1 MSKKEEINAILLE
14 CAKNNRIAQEKLFK
28 LFYGKMLYVCL
39 RYTNDRDTAQE
50 IVQEG
55 FIKVFEKIG
64 SFDLL
69 GSFDAWIKRVM
80 INTSIDYI
88 RKNKKHAFTELNDN
102 HNDSFNDEDADFELD
117 YEIQREM
124 ALESIQELS
133 PGYRMV
139 FNLYF
144 VEDYSHKEIAEKLG
158 ISEGT
163 SKSNLAKA
171 KQRLKQIVEAKMERK
186 D

>member
-1 MSKKEEINAILLE
+1 MAQGINFSEELLFDAEINSA
-14 CAKNNRIAQEKLFK
+14 RQEL
-28 LFYGKMLYVCL
+28 
-39 RYTNDRDTAQE
+39 
-50 IVQEG
+50 I
-55 FIKVFEKIG
+55 
-64 SFDLL
+64 DL
-69 GSFDAWIKRVM
+69 
-80 INTSIDYI
+80 IDSS
-88 RKNKKHAFTELNDN
+88 KSDV
-102 HNDSFNDEDADFELD
+102 FNDEEENFEIE
-117 YEIQREM
+117 YEMTRDM

-133 PGYRMV
+133 PAYRTV

-171 KQRLKQIVEAKMERK
+171 KIRLKQIVESKIGKEV